1 MSPSPFNRHYVSLIF
16 RPSTAAGGSVTGSQY
31 SISRAGAGS
40 MCGSLAGAA
49 GCAHESPP
57 GTANCSLTP
66 HNDRRDRATKFVC
79 SFAQLLSLFA
89 AGCEFDVSVP
99 LFHI

>member
-1 MSPSPFNRHYVSLIF
+1 
-16 RPSTAAGGSVTGSQY
+16 
-31 SISRAGAGS
+31 

-79 SFAQLLSLFA
+79 SFAQLLSLFS
-89 AGCEFDVSVP
+89 AGCGFDVSVP
-99 LFHI
+99 LFRI